1 MTAMRKEAGMIP
13 HPLLP
18 HFLRIAYECMG
29 CDGEIADSEISCLRS
44 VAVQL
49 GQPVEQVDGSLETIR
64 AEFSTDA
71 SSPGTR
77 ARNLLRDADMAIEDA
92 MLLLDLL
99 VQMVEA
105 DGKVHLAE
113 SRYIRDLIDG
123 LGLDRA
129 ALRRE
134 RPEWRSYLVEGFGV
148 VREVGP
154 PYAGRL
160 ADTIGD
166 LPELAPK
173 SPRE

>member
-1 MTAMRKEAGMIP
+1 MTT

-44 VAVQL
+44 VAVQM
-49 GQPVEQVDGSLETIR
+49 GQPVERVDESLDTVR
-64 AEFSTDA
+64 VEFSADA
-71 SSPGTR
+71 SGTGTR
-77 ARNLLRDADMAIEDA
+77 ARNELQDAGLSTEDA
-92 MLLLDLL
+92 TLLLDLL

-134 RPEWRSYLVEGFGV
+134 RPEWRSYLVEDIRVPADKERTRPV
-148 VREVGP
+148 VPDAFAVSE
-154 PYAGRL
+154 
-160 ADTIGD
+160 
-166 LPELAPK
+166 LPAVVQKAPT
-173 SPRE
+173 E

>member
-1 MTAMRKEAGMIP
+1 MRNEAGMTP

-18 HFLRIAYECMG
+18 YFLRVAYECMG

-49 GQPVEQVDGSLETIR
+49 GQPVEQVDESLETIR
-64 AEFSTDA
+64 AEFSTDITG
-71 SSPGTR
+71 PGMH
-77 ARNLLRDADMAIEDA
+77 ARNRLFDAGMAIEDA

-113 SRYIRDLIDG
+113 SRYIRDLIG
-123 LGLDRA
+123 ELGLDRA
-129 ALRRE
+129 TLRRE
-134 RPEWRSYLVEGFGV
+134 RPEWRSYLAEEFGV

-154 PYAGRL
+154 SYASRL
-160 ADTIGD
+160 ADTTGG
-166 LPELAPK
+166 LPRLAPK
-173 SPRE
+173 PSRE